1 MKKAVVGILAHV
13 DAGKTTLA
21 ESMLYVAGKLRKQGR
36 VDSGDTLLDTHSLE
50 RKRGITIFSS
60 RAVFVAENTEI
71 TLVDTPGHIDFS
83 PEAERTLQILDYAV
97 LVISGT
103 DGVQA
108 HTVTLWKLLSLYN
121 IPTFIFVTKMDFERC
136 EKTALMKDLEE
147 NFGKGC
153 IDFDSESLGENTE
166 NIALQKESVLEEYFE
181 SGNVS
186 DESIREMICER
197 RIFPCFFGSGL
208 KNDGVREF
216 IQGLA
221 NYTVERC
228 YSENFSARVFKISHD
243 SLGGRLTHMKITG
256 GKLKVRDILKYGGI
270 EEKVNSIRIY
280 SGEKFTACDEVSAGD
295 VCAVT
300 GLTRTVCGTSFG
312 DELSSVKPV
321 LEPIMNYRIVL
332 PEGCDARTFLP
343 KLRILEEE
351 EPQLRITWEES
362 LSEIHIGLMGEVQRE
377 ILKSLIAERF
387 NIDVEIDSGSV
398 MYKETVRNTV
408 EGVGHYEPLRHY
420 AEVHLLIEPIE
431 RGSGVVFNSK
441 CDTDDLDRN
450 WQRLIL
456 THLSEKIHKGV
467 LTGSPVTDVKITL
480 MSGRAHIKHTE
491 GGDFRQA
498 TYRAVRQGLMQ
509 AESVLLE
516 PYYDFRL
523 EVPNEQTGRA
533 ISDIQMKRGTFDISS
548 SSETVSVIKGRMPVV
563 CADGYAAE
571 VASYTGGRGKF
582 SCVFAGYGEC
592 GDAERVIEEYN
603 YDAESDLDNTA
614 DSVFCTHGSGFNV
627 KWNKVSE
634 YMHLKSCIEKKND
647 YSSVNRAHRP
657 IHIDEDEL
665 EAIMEREFGPIKR
678 PVYSAPKN
686 VKSVLYSQAVKPSF
700 DPAVKVERIIIDG
713 YNVIFAWK
721 KLKHAAEKS
730 LESARE
736 DLINIIVNYASF
748 VKINTVIVFDAY
760 RATGNT
766 GSEFTNGNVTVV
778 YTKEKETADTY
789 IEKLL
794 AGKKKTETVRVVTS
808 DAQIQLSA
816 VHSGVLRMSASE
828 FESEVCS
835 ASEKLSAYIKDTNE
849 TRSAKIGEY
858 F

>member
-1 MKKAVVGILAHV
+1 
-13 DAGKTTLA
+13 
-21 ESMLYVAGKLRKQGR
+21 
-36 VDSGDTLLDTHSLE
+36 
-50 RKRGITIFSS
+50 
-60 RAVFVAENTEI
+60 
-71 TLVDTPGHIDFS
+71 
-83 PEAERTLQILDYAV
+83 
-97 LVISGT
+97 
-103 DGVQA
+103 
-108 HTVTLWKLLSLYN
+108 
-121 IPTFIFVTKMDFERC
+121 
-136 EKTALMKDLEE
+136 
-147 NFGKGC
+147 
-153 IDFDSESLGENTE
+153 
-166 NIALQKESVLEEYFE
+166 
-181 SGNVS
+181 
-186 DESIREMICER
+186 
-197 RIFPCFFGSGL
+197 
-208 KNDGVREF
+208 
-216 IQGLA
+216 
-221 NYTVERC
+221 
-228 YSENFSARVFKISHD
+228 
-243 SLGGRLTHMKITG
+243 
-256 GKLKVRDILKYGGI
+256 
-270 EEKVNSIRIY
+270 
-280 SGEKFTACDEVSAGD
+280 
-295 VCAVT
+295 
-300 GLTRTVCGTSFG
+300 
-312 DELSSVKPV
+312 
-321 LEPIMNYRIVL
+321 
-332 PEGCDARTFLP
+332 
-343 KLRILEEE
+343 
-351 EPQLRITWEES
+351 
-362 LSEIHIGLMGEVQRE
+362 LMGEVQRE